1 MSIGIDVLESQIP
14 YYLTQPQKEG
24 LIRALNDFNVNR
36 HDYYIN
42 QHMEVMLQGDG
53 WSGFDVFN
61 FTSGERDSIKGIIL
75 SNSCD
80 ISSGNK
86 RDIPSKA
93 VFAPI
98 VKLSNYAQLLIRSG
112 LAESQVE
119 SKLQAIREQKITTL
133 FYLPPYEA
141 SDEEYITMLD
151 DLRSVAV
158 NQLEKSTDSS
168 KIFTLS
174 MYGFY
179 LFVFKISIHFCR
191 FHEEVAR

>member
-1 MSIGIDVLESQIP
+1 MDALESQIP
-14 YYLTQPQKEG
+14 YYLTQTQKEG
-24 LIRALNDFNVNR
+24 LIRALKDFNVNP

-42 QHMEVMLQGDG
+42 KHMGEMLQGDG

-61 FTSGERDSIKGIIL
+61 FNSGKRDSIKGIIL

-80 ISSGNK
+80 ISSSNK

-98 VKLSNYAQLLIRSG
+98 VKLSNYAQLLNRSG
-112 LAESQVE
+112 LAKEQVD

-133 FYLPPYEA
+133 FYLPPYGD

-151 DLRSVAV
+151 DLRSVPV
-158 NQLEKSTDSS
+158 NQLEKSTNSS
-168 KIFTLS
+168 KMFTLS